1 MAELKALA
9 RRIFQET
16 ISAIDIPLAM
26 QRKLRRDGA
35 LLCFEDVAIDLL
47 AFSKVRV
54 VAIGKAAH
62 AMMEGLAS
70 FLSGEF
76 SYKAVVAAPTPPLFA
91 IDGVKYLVGGHPTP
105 DEQSWKAA
113 EAILDLLSE
122 CDEKTVVFFLLSGGG
137 SALVELPLDPRR
149 TLRDVQQLHRALV
162 TCGAPIDAMN
172 TVRKHLSAVKGGRL
186 AVAAGPATKITLA
199 VSDVPVGRESALASG
214 PTLPDPTTVAAVR
227 RVIAEFSLREKLPAG
242 LLRWIDE
249 EQMPETPKDEDAA
262 FRNAHF
268 CLLLGL
274 DNLFHPAHHATEA
287 KGFLACCDNTTDDW
301 PVEDAADYLLAQL
314 EEIRREDPGQRVALI
329 ADGELSSPV
338 KGKGIG
344 GRNAAFVL
352 ACVKKIAGR
361 KIAVLS
367 AGTDGVDGNSPA
379 AGAVA
384 DGETF
389 ERGQTAGLNARYM
402 FRESDSYSY
411 FARLGD
417 TIVTGPTGNN
427 LRDLRILLAEPEEKK
442 PKKKI

>member
-1 MAELKALA
+1 MAELKLLA

-16 ISAIDIPLAM
+16 ISAIDIPEAM
-26 QRKLRRDGA
+26 QRKLRREGTA
-35 LLCFEDVAIDLL
+35 LRFENATVDLR
-47 AFSKVRV
+47 AFQNVRV
-54 VAIGKAAH
+54 IAIGKAAH
-62 AMMEGLAS
+62 AMAEGLES
-70 FLSGEF
+70 LLGRDFFFTGIVS
-76 SYKAVVAAPTPPLFA
+76 APTPPAHEVAGL
-91 IDGVKYLVGGHPTP
+91 KYFVGGHPTP

-113 EAILDLLSE
+113 EAILELLKE

-137 SALVELPLDPRR
+137 SALVELPLNARQ
-149 TLRDVQQLHRALV
+149 TLEDVRQLHRALV

-186 AVAAGPATKITLA
+186 AAAAGRATKVTLA
-199 VSDVPVGRESALASG
+199 VSDVPVGKESALASG
-214 PTLPDPTTVAAVR
+214 PTLPDPTTIADVR
-227 RVIAEFSLREKLPAG
+227 RVIDQFSLMEKLPAG
-242 LLRWIDE
+242 LLLWLDE
-249 EQMPETPKDEDAA
+249 TQMPETPKEDDAA

-268 CLLLGL
+268 SLLLGL
-274 DNLFHPAHHATEA
+274 DDLFHPAHHATEA
-287 KGFLACCDNTTDDW
+287 KGFVACCDNSTDDW
-301 PVEDAADYLLAQL
+301 PVEKAAQYLLAQL
-314 EEIRREDPGQRVALI
+314 EELRKANPGQRVALI
-329 ADGELSSPV
+329 ADGEVSSPV

-352 ACVKKIAGR
+352 ACVKKIAGK

-384 DGETF
+384 DGETL
-389 ERGQTAGLNARYM
+389 ERGRAIGLNAAYM

-427 LRDLRILLAEPEEKK
+427 LRDLRILLADAVEVKK
-442 PKKKI
+442 SER